1 MKLSEHAKSKLEKYN
16 VPWHEIIE
24 ACDKPL
30 YELYDENDEAHIK
43 IIKIKE
49 VIFAVVFNRKTQTII
64 TVYRT
69 DIKTINNRLK
79 NKRWI

>member
-1 MKLSEHAKSKLEKYN
+1 MKLSEHAKSKLEIYN
-16 VPWHEIIE
+16 VPGYEIIE
-24 ACDKPL
+24 ACDKPI
-30 YELYDENDEAHIK
+30 YELYDENEEARIK
-43 IIKIKE
+43 IIKIEE
-49 VIFAVVFNRKTQTII
+49 VIFAVVFNKKTQTII

>member
-1 MKLSEHAKSKLEKYN
+1 MKLSEHAKSKLEIYEI
-16 VPWHEIIE
+16 PGAEIIE
-24 ACDKPL
+24 QCHKPI
-30 YELYDENDEAHIK
+30 YELCDTYEETQIRIIQLRK
-43 IIKIKE
+43 IL
-49 VIFAVVFNRKTQTII
+49 FAVIINNKTNTII